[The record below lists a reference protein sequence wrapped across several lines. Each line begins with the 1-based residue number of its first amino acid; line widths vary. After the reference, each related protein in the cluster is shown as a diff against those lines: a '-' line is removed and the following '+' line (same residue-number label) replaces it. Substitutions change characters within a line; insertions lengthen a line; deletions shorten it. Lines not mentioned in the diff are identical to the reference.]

1 MEPILKTEKLSIIF
15 NEGKSNEYVALKDVS
30 IQIYPE
36 EYIIFF
42 GPSGSGKSTL
52 LYSLLGLLSPA
63 SGKIFIKGRDYKS
76 FTEKDKNNRTAKS
89 FGMVFQQ
96 YNLLFSLNVLDNVT
110 LPQVLIGKPNRERK
124 EKAMALLRRFGIE
137 ARAKQPPA
145 MLSGGQQQRVAVCRA
160 LINDPDIILADE
172 PVGNLDSESAR
183 IVMETLKNINVKDKK
198 TVILVTHDP
207 RYLPFADRVYF
218 FKDAGID
225 HEEKMRKVDT
235 AAVLG
240 NGPGSEEAKSM
251 DLERLARVHPN
262 MSVDELKAC
271 SLSNWLVDEATPEQ
285 RKRIEASMVRLIQGK
300 ISPHGFFEEL
310 DRPFAKGGAGLYAQT
325 AVSLA
330 KKVAHILREAHTYAE
345 KEGKAKDE
353 TKKKRLLRMLRS
365 YVLEEHKG
373 SLSAEKTER
382 FTALLDGRIHGKLDH
397 DAFLKGLSSKFSAG
411 GVGFAEVSAQR
422 LAERLEIILSLKD

>member
-1 MEPILKTEKLSIIF
+1 MEPILRTEKLAVIF

-30 IQIYPE
+30 IKIYPE

-52 LYSLLGLLSPA
+52 LYSLLGLLTPA
-63 SGKIFIKGRDYKS
+63 HGKIFIKGRDYAGFS
-76 FTEKDKNNRTAKS
+76 EKDKNNRTAKS

-96 YNLLFSLNVLDNVT
+96 YNLLFSLNVMDNVI
-110 LPQVLIGKPNRERK
+110 LPQVLIGKPGRERK
-124 EKAMALLRRFGIE
+124 EKAMTLLKRFGIE

-225 HEEKMRKVDT
+225 HEEKMKRVDT
-235 AAVLG
+235 DEVLG
-240 NGPGSEEAKSM
+240 TGPGSSQDKSL

-271 SLSNWLVDEATPEQ
+271 SLSNWLVDEVTPEQ
-285 RKRIEASMVRLIQGK
+285 RKRIEDSMVKLIQGML
-300 ISPHGFFEEL
+300 SPHGFYEEL
-310 DRPFAKGGAGLYAQT
+310 DRPFSKGGAGLYAQS
-325 AVSLA
+325 AMSLA
-330 KKVAHILREAHTYAE
+330 KKVAHILREAHNYGE
-345 KEGKAKDE
+345 KEEKAKDE
-353 TKKKRLLRMLRS
+353 TRKKRLLRTLRS

-373 SLSAEKTER
+373 DLMPEKMER
-382 FTALLDGRIHGKLDH
+382 FSSALDERIHGKLSH
-397 DAFLKGLSSKFSAG
+397 EAFVKLLSSKFSAG
-411 GVGFAEVSAQR
+411 GVGFSEITAQR